1 MQHDVTFVA
10 VSRAPLAKIQSYKK
24 RIGWR
29 FPWAS
34 SYGSDFNF
42 DYHVSFTPEE
52 VTKGYNYEIQD
63 VGIDDAF
70 RPRRVL
76 QGRGGPHFSHSQRST
91 IMATMSPVVHFE
103 MPAEDRRRM
112 ASFYEK
118 TFGWKTQ
125 MLGPDMG
132 DYVIVTTAESD
143 VKPGAPAGAIN
154 GGFFPKK
161 PDWPAQYPSIV
172 IAVDDIESAMR
183 RVGKEGGKVLGEP
196 MQIPGVGRYVSFFDT
211 EGNRVSMLQPDRA

>member
-1 MQHDVTFVA
+1 MVMMSPV
-10 VSRAPLAKIQSYKK
+10 V
-24 RIGWR
+24 
-29 FPWAS
+29 
-34 SYGSDFNF
+34 
-42 DYHVSFTPEE
+42 
-52 VTKGYNYEIQD
+52 
-63 VGIDDAF
+63 
-70 RPRRVL
+70 
-76 QGRGGPHFSHSQRST
+76 
-91 IMATMSPVVHFE
+91 MSPVVHFE
-103 MPAEDRRRM
+103 MPAEDTRRM

-132 DYVIVTTAESD
+132 DYVLVTTAESD

-172 IAVDDIESAMR
+172 IGVDDIESAMR

-211 EGNRVSMLQPDRA
+211 EGNRVSMLQPDREPRDYGRRDAKCDAFEISGMIDLRTLLAISAAVAAPVAARAQAAQAMPRVLRDRSKQHEGARR